1 MYERFFKRVF
11 DIVLALITLALAL
24 PFMALITVIVRVTM
38 GKPVIFAQDR
48 PGKDGK
54 LFKLYKFRTMT
65 NKKDEYGRLLP
76 DEERLTKTGAF
87 LRKTSLDE
95 LPELINILIGDMSF
109 VGPRPQLIKDMV
121 FFTPEIMRRQRVT
134 PGLTGLAQI
143 KGRNDISWERKFEL
157 DMEYISEITFLR
169 DLKILFLTF
178 AAVFSARGVSTQGMA
193 TAEDYGDYLLRTGK
207 ISEEEYEE
215 KMSKL
220 K

>member
-24 PFMALITVIVRVTM
+24 PFMALIAAMVRVTM

-109 VGPRPQLIKDMV
+109 VGPRPQLVKDMV
-121 FFTPEIMRRQRVT
+121 FFTPGIMRRQRVT

-157 DMEYISEITFLR
+157 DMEYISKITFLR

-178 AAVFSARGVSTQGMA
+178 AAVFSARGVSAQGMA

>member
-38 GKPVIFAQDR
+38 GEPIIFAQDR

-109 VGPRPQLIKDMV
+109 VGPRPQLVKDMV
-121 FFTPEIMRRQRVT
+121 FFTPGIMRRQRVT

-178 AAVFSARGVSTQGMA
+178 AAVFSARGVSAQGMA

-207 ISEEEYEE
+207 SRRGIRGENE
-215 KMSKL
+215 
-220 K
+220 